1 MLPLLD
7 NLVSLSEST
16 KSFISSIS
24 RISLEYSVKI
34 PSNKITSAGY
44 IEMDSDFLGHEK
56 KFNAISF
63 SNILLFITAF
73 FPTTSLK

>member
-24 RISLEYSVKI
+24 RISLEYNVKI
-34 PSNKITSAGY
+34 PSNMITSAGY
-44 IEMDSDFLGHEK
+44 IEMDLDFLGNEK
-56 KFNAISF
+56 KFKAKF
-63 SNILLFITAF
+63 S
-73 FPTTSLK
+73 